1 MIKRLIDDDR
11 AAFTLTEVI
20 EVIFTLSIGLILAAV
35 MLPIAFTEL
44 GAVDFSPGGVFQT
57 TTGDLTSTGR
67 MWTLLPTLVMVVLI
81 AGLVYA
87 VIGWFGGMEQYRRG
101 G

>member
-1 MIKRLIDDDR
+1 MIKRLINNNA

-20 EVIFTLSIGLILAAV
+20 EVVFTLSIGLILAAV

-44 GAVDFSPGGVFQT
+44 GAVEFAPGGVFQT
-57 TTGDLTSTGR
+57 TTGSLTSTGR
-67 MWTLLPTLVMVVLI
+67 LWTLLPTLVMVVLI

-87 VIGWFGGMEQYRRG
+87 VIGWFGGMEQFRRG